1 MEHIEKT
8 IEVNVP
14 VSVAYN
20 QWTQFEDFP
29 EFMEGVEE
37 VKQLS
42 DTKLYW
48 RADIGGMEKEWE
60 ATITDQV
67 PDYRIA
73 WHSTTGAPNT
83 GVVTFHPIDDDTT
96 QVLLE
101 LSYDPEGFVENTG
114 DMLGLVERRVEGD
127 LQRFKDFIESRG
139 QETGAWRGR
148 VRSGRVENPG
158 DSYPQ

>member
-8 IEVNVP
+8 LDVNVP

-20 QWTQFEDFP
+20 QWTQFEEFP

-42 DTKLYW
+42 DTQLHW
-48 RADIGGMEKEWE
+48 RANIGGKDTGWDV
-60 ATITDQV
+60 TIIDQI

-73 WHSTTGAPNT
+73 WRSTSGTPNSGAI
-83 GVVTFHPIDDDTT
+83 TFHTKDDDTT
-96 QVLLE
+96 TILLE
-101 LSYDPEGFVENTG
+101 LSYEPEGMVENVG

-127 LQRFKDFIESRG
+127 LQRFKDFIESHG
-139 QETGAWRGR
+139 HETGAWRGR
-148 VRSGRVENPG
+148 IRSGRSEQPG
-158 DSYPQ
+158 DTYPS

>member
-29 EFMEGVEE
+29 EFMEGIEE

-42 DTKLYW
+42 DTQLYW
-48 RADIGGMEKEWE
+48 RANIGGVDKEWE
-60 ATITDQV
+60 AAITDQI

-73 WHSTTGAPNT
+73 WHSTTGAPNA
-83 GVVTFHPIDDDTT
+83 GVVTFHPVDDDTT
-96 QVLLE
+96 QVLLQ
-101 LSYDPEGFVENTG
+101 LSYDPEGLVENTG
-114 DMLGLVERRVEGD
+114 DMLGLVERRIEGD
-127 LQRFKDFIESRG
+127 LERFKDFIESRG
-139 QETGAWRGR
+139 HETGAWRGR
-148 VRSGRVENPG
+148 VRSGRSEKPG